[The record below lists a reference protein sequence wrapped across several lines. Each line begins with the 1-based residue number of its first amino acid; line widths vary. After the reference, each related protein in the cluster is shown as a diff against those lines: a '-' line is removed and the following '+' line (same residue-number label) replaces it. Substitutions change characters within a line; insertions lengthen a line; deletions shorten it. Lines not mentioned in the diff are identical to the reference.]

1 MKKIFVSL
9 ALIALI
15 CLSPGLSF
23 GAESEYVRKDV
34 FEAYMQ
40 SINTKFDRILSEI
53 SGIKTEMANMKRDNA
68 NLRTE
73 VKSEIAN
80 LRGELKAEIANLR
93 SELKAEIAEIKTELK
108 TQRNDITSLTQ
119 TVATLAEQVRGLNN
133 SLAQH
138 IRESENRITDI
149 RNDIYLGLVVL
160 GVIFSIPNIKE
171 FFNNREVKKAKSQ
184 TITLEDVKRLIDEA
198 KLGSKSSA

>member
-80 LRGELKAEIANLR
+80 LRGELKADIV
-93 SELKAEIAEIKTELK
+93 ELKAELKDQRAEITAIRKDL
-108 TQRNDITSLTQ
+108 NSLTQ

-149 RNDIYLGLVVL
+149 RNDIY
-160 GVIFSIPNIKE
+160 
-171 FFNNREVKKAKSQ
+171 
-184 TITLEDVKRLIDEA
+184 
-198 KLGSKSSA
+198 

>member
-80 LRGELKAEIANLR
+80 LRGELKADIV
-93 SELKAEIAEIKTELK
+93 ELKAELKDQRAEITAIRKDL
-108 TQRNDITSLTQ
+108 NSLTQ